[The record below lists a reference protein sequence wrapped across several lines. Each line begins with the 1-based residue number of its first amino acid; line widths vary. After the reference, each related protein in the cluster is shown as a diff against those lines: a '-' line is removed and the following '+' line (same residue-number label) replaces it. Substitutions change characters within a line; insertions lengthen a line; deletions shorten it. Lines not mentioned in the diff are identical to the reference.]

1 MAILVDRGTRLL
13 VQGMTGREG
22 RLHTELMLRYGTEIL
37 AGVTPGKGGESVEGR
52 PVYNTVKAAVKEHP
66 EINASILF
74 VPAPHAAEAAYEAID
89 AGIELLI
96 VITERIPVHDAVR
109 FIEYGRR
116 KGVKIV
122 GPNCPGVMSP
132 SECKV
137 GIMPGHLFKKGH
149 VGIVSRSGTLTY
161 EVAWSLTRS
170 GLGQS
175 TAVGV
180 GGDPVVGL
188 DLLEVIR
195 MFQDD
200 PDTEA
205 VVVIGEI
212 GGDAEERLAEEMK
225 NSGVGMPLVAYI
237 AGLTAPQGKRMG
249 HAGAIIS
256 MGEGTAVG
264 KKDRLTDAGA
274 LVADI
279 PSDIPRL
286 VRKGLESDVG
296 SSHVASLG

>member
-1 MAILVDRGTRLL
+1 MDRGVRLL

-22 RLHTELMLRYGTEIL
+22 RIHTRLMLRYGTKIL
-37 AGVTPGKGGESVEGR
+37 AGVTPGKGGGRVEGR
-52 PVYNTVKAAVKEHP
+52 PVYNTVKAVLKDHP

-74 VPAPHAAEAAYEAID
+74 VPAPHALDAVYEAVD
-89 AGIELLI
+89 AGIKLI
-96 VITERIPVHDAVR
+96 VGITEHIPVHDTLR
-109 FIEYGRR
+109 FVEYGRR
-116 KGVKIV
+116 RGVRIV
-122 GPNCPGVMSP
+122 GPNCPGVISP

-137 GIMPGHLFKKGH
+137 GIMPDHLFKKGR

-161 EVAWSLTRS
+161 EVAWALTRS
-170 GLGQS
+170 GLGVS

-200 PDTEA
+200 PDTDA
-205 VVVIGEI
+205 VVLIGEI
-212 GGDAEERLAEEMK
+212 GGDAEERLVEEIRK
-225 NSGVGMPLVAYI
+225 SGVNMPLVAYVV
-237 AGLTAPQGKRMG
+237 GLTAPQGRRMG

-256 MGEGTAVG
+256 MGEGLAVE
-264 KKDRLTDAGA
+264 KKNRLADAGV

-279 PSDIPRL
+279 PSEIPRL
-286 VRKGLESDVG
+286 VRKGLKAG
-296 SSHVASLG
+296 G